1 MNEKKSERKKKKKK
15 KKKKEIRGRHAFIQV
30 KKKWKTCTEANKI
43 LS

>member
-1 MNEKKSERKKKKKK
+1 MDEKKSERKKK

>member
-1 MNEKKSERKKKKKK
+1 MDEKKSERKKKKKE
-15 KKKKEIRGRHAFIQV
+15 KEIRGRLAFIQV

>member
-1 MNEKKSERKKKKKK
+1 MRKKVKGKRK